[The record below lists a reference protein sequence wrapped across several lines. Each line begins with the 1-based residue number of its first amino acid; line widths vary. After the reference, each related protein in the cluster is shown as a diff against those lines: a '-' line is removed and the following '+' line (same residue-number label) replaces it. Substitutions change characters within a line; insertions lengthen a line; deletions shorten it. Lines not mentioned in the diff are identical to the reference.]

1 MDLAAARLLLVGCG
15 KMGSALARGWIAAGA
30 RADNIV
36 AVEPAPDAAAAFPDG
51 LCPAFVD
58 SPDNAPAGFSPDV
71 IVFAVKP
78 QVMEAV
84 VPAYA
89 RYADSDTVF
98 LSIAAGTP
106 IRFFEAHLSS
116 ASPIVRSMPNT
127 PAAVGRGV
135 TAAICNANV
144 PPEGRALCEA
154 LLGAVG
160 EVVWVTDEAEID
172 AVTAVSGSGPAYV
185 FHLVETMTAAGIAE
199 GLVAGCRRRAGAGDR
214 RRRRR
219 TVAPVAG
226 RRRHSA
232 PERDQPRRHHRG
244 GTRGADGAGRA
255 RRPDEKGDC
264 RGRPT
269 LAGIGGMSD
278 PAAGPGH
285 NAPAVTVSELSA
297 SL

>member
-30 RADNIV
+30 RADHIV

-89 RYADSDTVF
+89 RYVDSGAVF

-106 IRFFEAHLSS
+106 IGFFEAHLSS

-199 GLVAGCRRRAGAGDR
+199 GLSPDAASALARATVAGAGELLHRSPEDAATLR
-214 RRRRR
+214 RNV
-219 TVAPVAG
+219 TSP
-226 RRRHSA
+226 
-232 PERDQPRRHHRG
+232 G
-244 GTRGADGAGRA
+244 GTTAAALEVLMAQDGLGALMKKAIAAAA
-255 RRPDEKGDC
+255 RRS
-264 RGRPT
+264 R
-269 LAGIGGMSD
+269 
-278 PAAGPGH
+278 
-285 NAPAVTVSELSA
+285 ELGA
-297 SL
+297 

>member
-15 KMGSALARGWIAAGA
+15 KMGSALARGWLAAGA

-106 IRFFEAHLSS
+106 IGFFEAHLSS

-144 PPEGRALCEA
+144 PREGRALCEA
-154 LLGAVG
+154 LLRAVG
-160 EVVWVTDEAEID
+160 DVVWVTDEAEID

-185 FHLVETMTAAGIAE
+185 FHLVEAMTAAGVAE
-199 GLVAGCRRRAGAGDR
+199 GLSPEAAGALARATVAGAGELLHRSPEDAATLR
-214 RRRRR
+214 RNV
-219 TVAPVAG
+219 TSP
-226 RRRHSA
+226 
-232 PERDQPRRHHRG
+232 G
-244 GTRGADGAGRA
+244 GTTAAALEVLMAQDGLGALMKKAIAAAA
-255 RRPDEKGDC
+255 RRS
-264 RGRPT
+264 R
-269 LAGIGGMSD
+269 
-278 PAAGPGH
+278 
-285 NAPAVTVSELSA
+285 ELGA
-297 SL
+297 